1 MADSITEPI
10 TALDKNIYGYNIPQV
25 PLTTV
30 NPDLSAT
37 AVGTT
42 GLSGEVT
49 PKTPIFTR
57 ANLSITILVIIYGLV
72 TFIAVYHAYV
82 EYSIDAPHIKYLR
95 LIVVFVFPYLYIPYV
110 LFKSFFLDFLKSAS
124 NRFDFSFMD
133 KVLNIFGN
141 IEKNNKI

>member
-1 MADSITEPI
+1 MTQPI
-10 TALDKNIYGYNIPQV
+10 TASDKNIFGYNIPQV
-25 PLTTV
+25 SLTTV

-37 AVGTT
+37 AVGAT
-42 GLSGEVT
+42 GLSGEVI
-49 PKTPIFTR
+49 PKTPVFTR

-110 LFKSFFLDFLKSAS
+110 LFKAFLLDFLKSAA

-141 IEKNNKI
+141 IEKKQ

>member
-1 MADSITEPI
+1 MAELI
-10 TALDKNIYGYNIPQV
+10 TASDKNIYGYNIPQV
-25 PLTTV
+25 SLNTV

-37 AVGTT
+37 AIGTT
-42 GLSGEVT
+42 GLSGEVIQQ
-49 PKTPIFTR
+49 KSIFTR
-57 ANLSITILVIIYGLV
+57 DNLSVAILVIIYGLI
-72 TFIAVYHAYV
+72 TFVAVYHAYV

-110 LFKSFFLDFLKSAS
+110 LFKAFLLDFLKSAA